1 MRAPG
6 QRGSQRSRRTPGW
19 LGRGDLH
26 QQDLMSRSRRAAR
39 WLQPGLV
46 VKRWML
52 TSGIGLMLAL
62 LGAAVWADLQPIYW
76 LLQSIRWVLQ
86 ILTQVLP
93 REITGPL
100 VLIAGGGL
108 IWLGQ
113 SRSFGAIQQALAPE
127 KGTVL
132 VDALVAKRRLNRGP
146 AIVAIGG
153 GTGLSTLLSG
163 LKRYS
168 SNLTAIVTVADDGG
182 SSGVLRRELG
192 VLPPGDIRN
201 CLAALA
207 TEEPLLTR
215 LFQYRFRAGTGL
227 EGHSFGNLF
236 LSALTAITGSLES
249 AITASSR
256 VLAVQGTVVPATN
269 ADVKL
274 WAELED
280 GRRIEGESQI
290 GHASSPIV
298 RLGCTPERPPALP
311 KAIEAIAHADL
322 IVLGPGSLY
331 TSLLPN
337 LLVPELVN
345 AISRSKAPRLYICN
359 LMTQPGETDGLDVE
373 GHLRAIEAQLA
384 SLGVQQRLFSSVLA
398 QEDLG
403 DGPLVHHYRQRGA
416 EPVRCDVRKLR
427 SQGYEV
433 MEAPLQGTRPTATLR
448 HDPRSVALAV
458 MRYYKRHRRERA
470 QST

>member
-1 MRAPG
+1 
-6 QRGSQRSRRTPGW
+6 
-19 LGRGDLH
+19 
-26 QQDLMSRSRRAAR
+26 MSRSRRAAR

-52 TSGIGLMLAL
+52 TSGLGLLLAL

-76 LLQSIRWVLQ
+76 MLESVKWLLQN
-86 ILTQVLP
+86 LTKVLP

-100 VLIAGGGL
+100 VLLIGGGMV
-108 IWLGQ
+108 WLGQ
-113 SRSFGAIQQALAPE
+113 SRSFGSIQKALAPE
-127 KGTVL
+127 KDTVL

-256 VLAVQGTVVPATN
+256 VLAVQGQVVPATN

-280 GRRIEGESQI
+280 GSRIEGESQI
-290 GHASSPIV
+290 GNAPSPIV

-311 KAIEAIAHADL
+311 RALEAIANAEL

-337 LLVPELVN
+337 LLVPELVS

-373 GHLRAIEAQLA
+373 GHLRAIESQLA
-384 SLGVQQRLFSSVLA
+384 SLGIQQRLFTAVLA
-398 QEDLG
+398 QENLG
-403 DGPLVHHYRQRGA
+403 SSPLLELYRQRGA
-416 EPVRCDVRKLR
+416 DPVSCDSRKLR
-427 SQGYEV
+427 AQGYEV
-433 MEAPLQGTRPTATLR
+433 MQAPLQGARPSATLR

-458 MRYYKRHRRERA
+458 MRYYKRHRRS
-470 QST
+470 QGQ

>member
-1 MRAPG
+1 
-6 QRGSQRSRRTPGW
+6 
-19 LGRGDLH
+19 
-26 QQDLMSRSRRAAR
+26 MSRSRRAAR

-86 ILTQVLP
+86 SLTQVLP

-100 VLIAGGGL
+100 VLIAGGAL

-384 SLGVQQRLFSSVLA
+384 SLGVQQRLFTSVLA

-448 HDPRSVALAV
+448 HDPRSVAVAV
-458 MRYYKRHRRERA
+458 MRYYKRHRRERS
-470 QST
+470 Q

>member
-1 MRAPG
+1 
-6 QRGSQRSRRTPGW
+6 
-19 LGRGDLH
+19 
-26 QQDLMSRSRRAAR
+26 MSRSRRAAR

-52 TSGIGLMLAL
+52 TSGLGLLLAL

-76 LLQSIRWVLQ
+76 MLESVKWLLQN
-86 ILTQVLP
+86 LTKVLP

-100 VLIAGGGL
+100 VLLIGGGMV
-108 IWLGQ
+108 WLGQ
-113 SRSFGAIQQALAPE
+113 SRSFGSIQKALAPE
-127 KGTVL
+127 KDTVL

-256 VLAVQGTVVPATN
+256 VLAVQGQVVPATN

-280 GRRIEGESQI
+280 GSRIEGESQI
-290 GHASSPIV
+290 GNAPSPIV

-311 KAIEAIAHADL
+311 RALEAIANAEL

-337 LLVPELVN
+337 LLVPELVS

-373 GHLRAIEAQLA
+373 GHLRAIESQLA
-384 SLGVQQRLFSSVLA
+384 SLGIQQRLFTAVLA
-398 QEDLG
+398 QENLG
-403 DGPLVHHYRQRGA
+403 SSPLLELYRQRGA
-416 EPVRCDVRKLR
+416 EPVSCDGRKLR
-427 SQGYEV
+427 AQGYEV
-433 MEAPLQGTRPTATLR
+433 MQAPLQGARPSATLR

-458 MRYYKRHRRERA
+458 MRYYKRHRRS
-470 QST
+470 QGQ